1 MNDGE
6 RAGPVNNF
14 GTSREN
20 REMGQDLEWDNGYEA
35 TTHTVLHHHT
45 LRTTLSHTVLHY
57 HTQRTTLSYNFHY
70 IMIHC
75 TLHYDASKLTTSN
88 VLECTAAATLHQW

>member
-45 LRTTLSHTVLHY
+45 LRTTLS
-57 HTQRTTLSYNFHY
+57 YNFHY